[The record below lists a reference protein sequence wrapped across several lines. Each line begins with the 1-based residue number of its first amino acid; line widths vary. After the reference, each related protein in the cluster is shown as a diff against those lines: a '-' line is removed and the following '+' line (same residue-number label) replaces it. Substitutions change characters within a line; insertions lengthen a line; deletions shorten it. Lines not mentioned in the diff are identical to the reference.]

1 MLRLLFALPHNVS
14 FLWINVIASD
24 SYRFRNIETV
34 IASDSCHF
42 SHIMA
47 VISSGNYRSGN
58 IRIIIASD
66 SYRTK
71 KMIIRKKNKV
81 VTF

>member
-1 MLRLLFALPHNVS
+1 M
-14 FLWINVIASD
+14 WINVIASD

-58 IRIIIASD
+58 IRIIASD

-71 KMIIRKKNKV
+71 KMIIRKTNKV